1 MAQATGTYD
10 THDVTGNREDLIDK
24 IFDISPTDCPVQM
37 AIGKSKA
44 TAKKHEWQ
52 TDSLAAADGDNA
64 QIEGNEYTY
73 TDPSATTRLS
83 NYTQIFRKTIKVSGT
98 QEAVSSAG
106 RNSEIGYQA
115 SKKAK
120 EIKRDLEA
128 AITSNNASVA
138 GDASTARKMGGLRA
152 WLDTNTSFGGGAGAD
167 GGYNAGT
174 GVVDAATAGTL
185 RDFTKALLDTVIK
198 SCFTNGAEL
207 KLLSVGPH
215 NKQVFSTFMSDTN
228 VAQLRTNVTGNG
240 KTTIVGGVDIYQSDF
255 GDLMVK
261 ANRFQ
266 PELNAY
272 LLDPAYASVAVL
284 RKMKIEKPAK
294 TGDAVNYVML
304 HECTLRVD
312 NEAAHGVV
320 ADLNIS

>member
-1 MAQATGTYD
+1 
-10 THDVTGNREDLIDK
+10 
-24 IFDISPTDCPVQM
+24 
-37 AIGKSKA
+37 
-44 TAKKHEWQ
+44 
-52 TDSLAAADGDNA
+52 
-64 QIEGNEYTY
+64 
-73 TDPSATTRLS
+73 
-83 NYTQIFRKTIKVSGT
+83 
-98 QEAVSSAG
+98 
-106 RNSEIGYQA
+106 
-115 SKKAK
+115 
-120 EIKRDLEA
+120 
-128 AITSNNASVA
+128 
-138 GDASTARKMGGLRA
+138 
-152 WLDTNTSFGGGAGAD
+152 
-167 GGYNAGT
+167 
-174 GVVDAATAGTL
+174 
-185 RDFTKALLDTVIK
+185 
-198 SCFTNGAEL
+198 
-207 KLLSVGPH
+207 
-215 NKQVFSTFMSDTN
+215 VFSTFMSDTN

>member
-10 THDVTGNREDLIDK
+10 SHDVTGNREDLIDK
-24 IFDISPTDCPVQM
+24 IFDISPTDCPIQV

-52 TDSLAAADGDNA
+52 TDALAAADGDNA

-73 TDPSATTRLS
+73 ADGTPTTRVA
-83 NYTQIFRKTIKVSGT
+83 NYTQILRKTIKVSGT

-115 SKKAK
+115 SKKSK
-120 EIKRDLEA
+120 EVKRDLEA
-128 AITSNNASVA
+128 AISSNNPSVAGAASVA
-138 GDASTARKMGGLRA
+138 RKMAGMRA
-152 WLDTNTSFGGGAGAD
+152 WFDTNTSLGGGGGAD
-167 GGYNAGT
+167 GGWNAGT
-174 GVVDAATAGTL
+174 GIVDAATDGTQ
-185 RDFTKALLDTVIK
+185 RDFTKALLDGVIK

-207 KLLSVGPH
+207 KMLSVGPH

-240 KTTIVGGVDIYQSDF
+240 KTTIVGGVDVYQSDF
-255 GDLMVK
+255 GDLVVK

-266 PELNAY
+266 PERNAY
-272 LLDPAYASVAVL
+272 LIDPSFASVAVL
-284 RKMKIEKPAK
+284 RKMKIEKPSK

-304 HECTLRVD
+304 HECTLRID
-312 NEAAHGVV
+312 NEAAHGCV
-320 ADLNIS
+320 ADLNVS

>member
-1 MAQATGTYD
+1 MAQATGTFDSY
-10 THDVTGNREDLIDK
+10 DVTGNREDLLDK
-24 IFDISPTDCPVQM
+24 IFDISPTDCPVQV

-44 TAKKHEWQ
+44 KATKHEWQ
-52 TDSLAAADGDNA
+52 TDALATADADNA

-73 TDPSATTRLS
+73 ADPTATTRVG

-98 QEAVSSAG
+98 QEAVDKAG
-106 RNSEIGYQA
+106 RSSEIGYQA
-115 SKKAK
+115 AKRSK

-138 GDASTARKMGGLRA
+138 GTDSVARKLGGLRA
-152 WLDTNTSFGGGAGAD
+152 WLTTNTSVAGSD
-167 GGYNAGT
+167 GGYNSGT
-174 GVVDAATAGTL
+174 GVVDAATNSTQ
-185 RDFTKALLDTVIK
+185 RDLTKALLDAVIK

-207 KLLSVGPH
+207 KMLSVGPH

-228 VAQLRTNVTGNG
+228 VAQLRSNVTGNG
-240 KTTIVGGVDIYQSDF
+240 KTTIVGGVDIYKSDF

-266 PELNAY
+266 PERNAY
-272 LLDPAYASVAVL
+272 LIDPSHASVAVL
-284 RKMKIEKPAK
+284 RKMKIEKPSK

-304 HECTLRVD
+304 HECTLRID

-320 ADLNIS
+320 ADLNVS